1 MKREN
6 SVLLTLFIYTLL
18 ILLPL
23 RAGAATQDEKHNY
36 YDKWRN
42 VSSEKLMSQ
51 ALDVIRAGR
60 SMDSALIFYNV
71 VYNRYVEDVDDI
83 EKAKIASDALND
95 MGYLM
100 TFYYYDFGRA
110 YSYLS
115 QALDIS
121 QQIGYEQNLPYI
133 YVNIGSMLATQR
145 SYVNP
150 SKIWFFRF
158 SRW

>member
-1 MKREN
+1 MKREG

-42 VSSEKLMSQ
+42 VSSEKLMSR
-51 ALDVIRAGR
+51 ALDVIRAGG

-71 VYNRYVEDVDDI
+71 VYSRYVEDVDDI

-121 QQIGYEQNLPYI
+121 QQ
-133 YVNIGSMLATQR
+133 T
-145 SYVNP
+145 
-150 SKIWFFRF
+150 FRGL
-158 SRW
+158 